1 MDKKDLDKFSKFV
14 DALSAVKKQEYR
26 KAVTLQDFVS
36 ALSYLENGSVQ
47 KDVAHRFNPGDWIVY
62 HEWLSDEEPETL
74 QVDKFCD
81 GNYRFLDGS
90 VMEVEKEKFMKPWS
104 IYSAKDKDVLLTSDK
119 RPFMFKS
126 IDEVNHISSY
136 CGIDSYGYFLTACDN
151 WTGNIDMITPASK
164 AEKQVLFDMMKK
176 NSFIM
181 EDEKKPVEDGR
192 DEFEKMLEKD
202 LIKFGDAVTLDMDG
216 FRDFARKYFELGKFV
231 ELVHL

>member
-74 QVDKFCD
+74 QVEKFCD
-81 GNYRFLDGS
+81 GNYRFSDGS

-104 IYSAKDKDVLLTSDK
+104 IYSAKDKDILLTSDK
-119 RPFMFKS
+119 RPFM
-126 IDEVNHISSY
+126 
-136 CGIDSYGYFLTACDN
+136 
-151 WTGNIDMITPASK
+151 
-164 AEKQVLFDMMKK
+164 
-176 NSFIM
+176 
-181 EDEKKPVEDGR
+181 EDEKKPVEDNHN
-192 DEFEKMLEKD
+192 EFEKMIEKD
-202 LIKFGDAVTLDMDG
+202 LIKFGDAVTLDRDG
-216 FRDFARKYFELGKFV
+216 IRDFARKYFELGKYV